1 MKKKIFF
8 LIGILLIL
16 INAPILNNFILYHTD
31 NNTFKYS
38 NLNGTFTCIDRFGFK
53 DPGLTDLAFDLF
65 VKETNQ
71 DKKDSELYRLYKIN
85 PLCFWRWN
93 YYLTKSSKLRVLR
106 NIKIGKLKGE
116 DTNSFNSNKSRK
128 SSSNDEL

>member
-1 MKKKIFF
+1 MNKKIFF

-31 NNTFKYS
+31 NNSFKYS
-38 NLNGTFTCIDRFGFK
+38 NLNGTFTCTDRFGFK

-65 VKETNQ
+65 IKETNQ
-71 DKKDSELYRLYKIN
+71 DKKDSELFRLYKIN

-93 YYLTKSSKLRVLR
+93 YYLTKSLNYKYKDWDKIASSKEYQNRE
-106 NIKIGKLKGE
+106 IKGGRYQQ
-116 DTNSFNSNKSRK
+116 F
-128 SSSNDEL
+128 

>member
-38 NLNGTFTCIDRFGFK
+38 NLNGTFTCRDRFGCK
-53 DPGLTDLAFDLF
+53 DLGLTDLEFDLF
-65 VKETNQ
+65 IKETNQ
-71 DKKDSELYRLYKIN
+71 DKKDSELFRLYKIN

-93 YYLTKSSKLRVLR
+93 YYLTKSLNYKYKDWDKIASSKEYQNRE
-106 NIKIGKLKGE
+106 IKGGRYQQ
-116 DTNSFNSNKSRK
+116 F
-128 SSSNDEL
+128 

>member
-38 NLNGTFTCIDRFGFK
+38 NLNGTFTCIDRFAFK
-53 DPGLTDLAFDLF
+53 DLGLTDLAFDLF
-65 VKETNQ
+65 IKETNQ
-71 DKKDSELYRLYKIN
+71 DKKDSELFRLYKIN

-93 YYLTKSSKLRVLR
+93 YYLTKSLNYKYKDWDKIASSKEYQNRE
-106 NIKIGKLKGE
+106 IKGGRYQQ
-116 DTNSFNSNKSRK
+116 F
-128 SSSNDEL
+128 

>member
-53 DPGLTDLAFDLF
+53 VPGLTDLAFDLF

-71 DKKDSELYRLYKIN
+71 DKKDSELFRLYKIN

-93 YYLTKSSKLRVLR
+93 YYLTKSLSYKYKDWDEIASSKEYQNRK
-106 NIKIGKLKGE
+106 IKGGRYQQ
-116 DTNSFNSNKSRK
+116 F
-128 SSSNDEL
+128 